1 MINCR
6 EAIIFFR
13 VCHCAKTTKKW
24 KWWEERKYWKRK
36 KEREGLR
43 EKLREEKNKKEKIRE
58 KKKEIKLGTEEE
70 KFESL
75 RL

>member
-1 MINCR
+1 M
-6 EAIIFFR
+6 
-13 VCHCAKTTKKW
+13 KDG
-24 KWWEERKYWKRK
+24 KRR